1 MVGILSITAHLTRT
15 LMSSLKSGT
24 TSEHARS
31 SQAVSLTLCP
41 VRDLLFWRRAIESTG
56 QLPLSLQLKPLLAS
70 INKMSNSSPEFLIEG
85 ILPAGEAHLIGG
97 ASGSGKTTWI
107 FQNFLAEW
115 QQGNQVF
122 EHDSHP
128 VPYVYVSLDRSR
140 SSVTRTL
147 QRLKLLDKII
157 RVICLDEMPEEC
169 LDLDNVLKFALKK
182 YPDSKLIIIEGFA
195 LMSGEKT
202 NGYTAV
208 GKLMRKAARLC
219 AKQKIT
225 IIGVCHAPKLKADEQ
240 FQHSRELLLGSVAW
254 AAYSDTIVVL
264 NMDEQTKIIT
274 VKVMPRNA
282 AIEEHGMQFG
292 LGGRLET
299 AIKGSKLD
307 FLSKRLQ
314 KLPPGRPITRNE
326 VVQWAEKYHIHF
338 RTAENAISVN
348 VKNGI
353 LTSLER
359 GLYERSQL
367 SSPVLDPE
375 NDLNVDL

>member
-1 MVGILSITAHLTRT
+1 
-15 LMSSLKSGT
+15 MSSL
-24 TSEHARS
+24 
-31 SQAVSLTLCP
+31 P
-41 VRDLLFWRRAIESTG
+41 
-56 QLPLSLQLKPLLAS
+56 
-70 INKMSNSSPEFLIEG
+70 PEFLIEG
-85 ILPAGEAHLIGG
+85 ILPAGESHLIGG

-115 QQGNQVF
+115 QQGNAVF

-147 QRLKLLDKII
+147 RRLGLTEQIK

-169 LDLDNVLKFALKK
+169 LELSAVIKYALTK
-182 YPDSKLIIIEGFA
+182 YPDSKLVIIEGFA

-208 GKLMRKAARLC
+208 GKLMRKSARLC
-219 AKQKIT
+219 AKMKIT

-254 AAYSDTIVVL
+254 AAYSDTIIVL
-264 NMDEQTKIIT
+264 NMDEQSKIIT
-274 VKVMPRNA
+274 IRVMPRNA
-282 AIEEHGMQFG
+282 AMEEHDMRFG
-292 LGGRLET
+292 VGGILET

-307 FLSKRLQ
+307 FLSKKLQ
-314 KLPPGRPITRNE
+314 KLPAGRPITRNE
-326 VVQWAEKYHIHF
+326 VIQWAEKYHIHF

-375 NDLNVDL
+375 NDLNIDL

>member
-1 MVGILSITAHLTRT
+1 MA
-15 LMSSLKSGT
+15 
-24 TSEHARS
+24 
-31 SQAVSLTLCP
+31 
-41 VRDLLFWRRAIESTG
+41 D
-56 QLPLSLQLKPLLAS
+56 
-70 INKMSNSSPEFLIEG
+70 SSPEFLVDG

-107 FQNFLAEW
+107 FQNFLAQW
-115 QQGNQVF
+115 QQGNPVF

-147 QRLKLLDKII
+147 QRLNLLSDIT

-169 LDLDNVLKFALKK
+169 LDLENVLKFALKK
-182 YPDSKLIIIEGFA
+182 FSDSKLMIIEGFA

-219 AKQKIT
+219 AKNKIT
-225 IIGVCHAPKLKADEQ
+225 IIGVCHAPKLKAEEQ

-264 NMDEQTKIIT
+264 NMDEKTKIIT

-282 AIEEHGMQFG
+282 AMEEHDMQFG
-292 LGGRLET
+292 AGGKLET
-299 AIKGSKLD
+299 AVKGSKLE
-307 FLSKRLQ
+307 FLSRKIQRL
-314 KLPPGRPITRNE
+314 PAGRPITRSE
-326 VVQWAEKYHIHF
+326 ILQWADTFHIHT
-338 RTAENAISVN
+338 RTAENAITVN

-367 SSPVLDPE
+367 SSPVLDHE
-375 NDLNVDL
+375 NDLTVDL